1 MSSLKIIGLL
11 HLLNFWAHQKKI
23 TIYSL
28 FGSHCIRDFG
38 GLGDF
43 VRFGDLT
50 VFFGAMIELMIFN
63 V

>member
-1 MSSLKIIGLL
+1 MVLD
-11 HLLNFWAHQKKI
+11 
-23 TIYSL
+23 
-28 FGSHCIRDFG
+28 FGAIRDFG